1 MLVTFRYCENTSIGL
16 WYSRRSIF
24 SALVES
30 LWNCTQIPQ
39 IHSKYTPSKKCTRV
53 RAAHPE
59 DWETRQVGQTAFRIR
74 VQDKQTSQ
82 NFECLQSR
90 LQLLFTLH
98 RGALLRRIITNWPPL
113 MSVYNGEGRKNDHL
127 VQLFSIFRKNLG
139 KAKER
144 VLKNPLEGERSSVLG
159 KDFKKWFLWC
169 PMYTWPCPP
178 QNIYVL

>member
-16 WYSRRSIF
+16 RYSRRSIF

-98 RGALLRRIITNWPPL
+98 SSEESSQTGLHSCQCITVKKGRMIIKCNC
-113 MSVYNGEGRKNDHL
+113 
-127 VQLFSIFRKNLG
+127 
-139 KAKER
+139 
-144 VLKNPLEGERSSVLG
+144 
-159 KDFKKWFLWC
+159 FLWFAKILAKQKREC
-169 PMYTWPCPP
+169 SKILWR
-178 QNIYVL
+178 VKDLLF